1 MKVIPY
7 EHKGQVLRE
16 TNLTTISQANSLLTN
31 FHLETD
37 KWLKKIIA
45 LKLLDFKDIDK
56 LNFDK
61 SELIKAT
68 KCQIEL

>member
-16 TNLTTISQANSLLTN
+16 TNLTTVSQANSLLTT
-31 FHLETD
+31 FRLETD
-37 KWLKKIIA
+37 IWLKKIIA
-45 LKLLDFKDIDK
+45 LKLLEFTEIDK
-56 LNFDK
+56 INIDK
-61 SELIKAT
+61 NELIKAT